1 MSDNWK
7 NEGQNK
13 TDYNKDKQ
21 GGQNDPSQRP
31 GQPGQ
36 GQNDP
41 NQKKQDQRH
50 QDNPSQGNEKDP
62 QKRAS

>member
-13 TDYNKDKQ
+13 TEYDKNQQ
-21 GGQNDPSQRP
+21 GGQHDPSQRP

-36 GQNDP
+36 TD
-41 NQKKQDQRH
+41 QDQQKPDQRR
-50 QDNPSQGNEKDP
+50 QDNPSQHEQNNP
-62 QKRAS
+62 QKKAS